1 MRSNHIK
8 LIITVIIIVIFTIF
22 AFSIIRIVLS
32 PEPVKEIEKIESIE
46 PRQEIIGV
54 STENRKIESYTYG
67 NGKKKLVFV
76 GGIHGGYEWNSVLL
90 AYQFIDYLNLN
101 KEIIPADLTVTI
113 IPNANPDGV
122 YTVTGK
128 EGRFTIADVST
139 DSKVLAEGR
148 FNANNIDL
156 NRNFDCKWQ
165 EKSTWQNKTSSLS
178 IATL

>member
-67 NGKKKLVFV
+67 NGKKKLVMQNMGNHQV
-76 GGIHGGYEWNSVLL
+76 
-90 AYQFIDYLNLN
+90 
-101 KEIIPADLTVTI
+101 K
-113 IPNANPDGV
+113 
-122 YTVTGK
+122 
-128 EGRFTIADVST
+128 
-139 DSKVLAEGR
+139 KVI
-148 FNANNIDL
+148 N
-156 NRNFDCKWQ
+156 
-165 EKSTWQNKTSSLS
+165 
-178 IATL
+178 